1 MSFRITVK
9 TSRHVAREAGLVSA
23 SMLCF
28 CPSGV
33 GSMHQVRRG
42 EFIALFKK
50 YFVSRYWSNFFF
62 TSAQPNT
69 TPIDRTPLKL
79 LRQVPNGKLYL
90 AGSGED
96 TIYVVHVYGRQG
108 PPSFLPSLN
117 SPRFSTTGDP
127 YDWGVAEGLLL
138 KNEINYVLPNFL
150 IHLEQTIEKAIPGLP
165 DVRLLRLYFR
175 ELTPL

>member
-1 MSFRITVK
+1 MLQGK
-9 TSRHVAREAGLVSA
+9 LVLLA
-23 SMLCF
+23 LLCF
-28 CPSGV
+28 AFALQAWGACTKFGV
-33 GSMHQVRRG
+33 VSLSRS
-42 EFIALFKK
+42 KK
-50 YFVSRYWSNFFF
+50 YFLSRYWIDLISFLHLP
-62 TSAQPNT
+62 QPNT

-108 PPSFLPSLN
+108 PSFFLPSLN
-117 SPRFSTTGDP
+117 SPHFSTKGDP

>member
-1 MSFRITVK
+1 
-9 TSRHVAREAGLVSA
+9 
-23 SMLCF
+23 
-28 CPSGV
+28 
-33 GSMHQVRRG
+33 
-42 EFIALFKK
+42 
-50 YFVSRYWSNFFF
+50 
-62 TSAQPNT
+62 
-69 TPIDRTPLKL
+69 
-79 LRQVPNGKLYL
+79 
-90 AGSGED
+90 
-96 TIYVVHVYGRQG
+96 VHVYGRQG